1 MALSDSKYK
10 DSFISQNEL
19 DTLLKQAETMDFS
32 SEEEP
37 GESSVFVDET
47 PNDAIIT
54 QDDIDALLNM
64 GRSSMEKESMQESKN
79 DDLVTQDDIDALLS
93 SRPSTRKKKPDPET
107 ESESEPEL
115 DDFLSDLDLV
125 TPDDIKNLLQAESFS
140 MDEALDKTD
149 DRPDDE
155 QTEPSDSITDDDI
168 KALLAGA
175 DLKSDQESAPID
187 NEDSVELITQDD
199 IDALLAGVDKEEKKS
214 GVQNREEDKPMPDMG
229 TVDNL
234 ISREDI
240 DNLLNV
246 TGESAGGN
254 STSGSSEVQSSTS
267 EDNLIS
273 QEDIDKL
280 LMGKYQE
287 PEEEETTL
295 IDQEDI
301 DRLLSSARPFGEDR
315 PTRGPEPEK
324 LISQEDIDRLLQED
338 EREKE
343 KTDDGLHDQVI
354 LEKLDKLDIDF
365 SKPKKKVNE
374 KTAEKKPLP
383 KKKILVAL
391 AIACLI
397 ISVVGGSF
405 FVYKKKFSNGE
416 NTLPEVAERHGINEN
431 EHKSSVSN
439 VESHGETGVVE
450 TLETIT
456 VTMNDFVAV
465 VPGSEKGSSYI
476 SLSLTFQIAE
486 TPENP
491 VKEYE
496 PFFRN
501 IVYEVM
507 NKALTSQGES
517 AVAEADLKTM
527 IMDALNGALSKG
539 SVSVLEF
546 IDFETG

>member
-10 DSFISQNEL
+10 NSFITQDEL
-19 DTLLKQAETMDFS
+19 DSLMNQAEIMPVV
-32 SEEEP
+32 SEEGP
-37 GESSVFVDET
+37 GEPPILADET
-47 PNDAIIT
+47 SDDAIIT
-54 QDDIDALLNM
+54 QDDIDALLDL
-64 GRSSMEKESMQESKN
+64 GRSAMEKESGQESKE

-93 SRPSTRKKKPDPET
+93 NRPSSKKKSVPAPEP
-107 ESESEPEL
+107 EPEL
-115 DDFLSDLDLV
+115 DDVLSDLDLV
-125 TPDDIKNLLQAESFS
+125 TPDDIKKLLQAESFS
-140 MDEALDKTD
+140 MDET
-149 DRPDDE
+149 DDE
-155 QTEPSDSITDDDI
+155 QDEPLDSITDDDI
-168 KALLAGA
+168 KALLAGT
-175 DLKSDQESAPID
+175 DLTSDLQSTAKD
-187 NEDSVELITQDD
+187 DDDSVELITQDD

-214 GVQNREEDKPMPDMG
+214 RVKNREDDKPMPDMG

-234 ISREDI
+234 ISRDDI
-240 DNLLNV
+240 DNLLNG
-246 TGESAGGN
+246 TGESAGDSFG
-254 STSGSSEVQSSTS
+254 GSSESQSSTS

-315 PTRGPEPEK
+315 PARGPEPDK
-324 LISQEDIDRLLQED
+324 LISQDDIDRLLQED

-343 KTDDGLHDQVI
+343 KTDEDIHDQVI
-354 LEKLDKLDIDF
+354 LEKLDKLDIDER
-365 SKPKKKVNE
+365 KPTKKV
-374 KTAEKKPLP
+374 KGKGTEKKPLP

-391 AIACLI
+391 AAACLI
-397 ISVVGGSF
+397 LVVGAGSF
-405 FVYKKKFSNGE
+405 YVYKIKFHSGKNV
-416 NTLPEVAERHGINEN
+416 LPEVAEQHGIKEN
-431 EHKSSVSN
+431 EHEASVGTGKR
-439 VESHGETGVVE
+439 HGETAGE
-450 TLETIT
+450 MLETISI
-456 VTMNDFVAV
+456 TMNDFVAV
-465 VPGSEKGSSYI
+465 VPQAAKDSSYI

-527 IMDALNGALSKG
+527 IMDALNGALNQG

>member
-10 DSFISQNEL
+10 DSFISQDEL
-19 DTLLKQAETMDFS
+19 DSLLNQAETMPLA
-32 SEEEP
+32 SEDAP
-37 GESSVFVDET
+37 GESSVIVDET
-47 PNDAIIT
+47 PDDAIIT

-64 GRSSMEKESMQESKN
+64 GRSAMGKEPVQESKD

-93 SRPSTRKKKPDPET
+93 SRPTTKKKKTVPEPEP
-107 ESESEPEL
+107 ESESEPEFEF
-115 DDFLSDLDLV
+115 DDVLSDLDLV
-125 TPDDIKNLLQAESFS
+125 TPDDIKKLLQAESFLT
-140 MDEALDKTD
+140 DETLDRTD
-149 DRPDDE
+149 DIPADE
-155 QTEPSDSITDDDI
+155 QDEPLDTITDDDI
-168 KALLAGA
+168 KGLLSGT
-175 DLKSDQESAPID
+175 DLASDLQPATSD
-187 NEDSVELITQDD
+187 RDDSVELITQDD
-199 IDALLAGVDKEEKKS
+199 IDALLAGVDKEEKKNRA
-214 GVQNREEDKPMPDMG
+214 QDREEDKPMPDMG

-240 DNLLNV
+240 DNLLNI
-246 TGESAGGN
+246 TGESTGG
-254 STSGSSEVQSSTS
+254 SSLSGSSENQSSTS

-301 DRLLSSARPFGEDR
+301 DRLLSSARPFGEER

-338 EREKE
+338 EKEKE
-343 KTDDGLHDQVI
+343 KTDEDIHDQVI
-354 LEKLDKLDIDF
+354 LEKLDKLDIVEK
-365 SKPKKKVNE
+365 KPAKKVKE
-374 KTAEKKPLP
+374 KSTTEKKPLP

-391 AIACLI
+391 AAACLVI
-397 ISVVGGSF
+397 AAGAGSF
-405 FVYKKKFSNGE
+405 YVYKIKFHGGE
-416 NTLPEVAERHGINEN
+416 NVVAEHEVSEN
-431 EHKSSVSN
+431 AHEASVTSG
-439 VESHGETGVVE
+439 ESHDKKTVE
-450 TLETIT
+450 TLETISI
-456 VTMNDFVAV
+456 TMNDFIAVA
-465 VPGSEKGSSYI
+465 PAGSKGSSYI

-486 TPENP
+486 IPENP

-507 NKALTSQGES
+507 NKALTSQSET

-527 IMDALNGALSKG
+527 IMDALNGALNQG

>member
-10 DSFISQNEL
+10 DSFISQDEL
-19 DTLLKQAETMDFS
+19 DTLMNQAETMPLV
-32 SEEEP
+32 SEDTP

-47 PNDAIIT
+47 PDDAIIT

-64 GRSSMEKESMQESKN
+64 GRSAMEKEPVQESKD

-93 SRPSTRKKKPDPET
+93 SRPVTKKKKAAPEPEPGP
-107 ESESEPEL
+107 ESEL
-115 DDFLSDLDLV
+115 DDVLSDLDLV
-125 TPDDIKNLLQAESFS
+125 TPDDIKKLLQAESFS
-140 MDEALDKTD
+140 MDETVDRTD
-149 DRPDDE
+149 DISADE
-155 QTEPSDSITDDDI
+155 QDEPLDSITDDDI
-168 KALLAGA
+168 KALLLGT
-175 DLKSDQESAPID
+175 DLTSDLQPEASD
-187 NEDSVELITQDD
+187 GDDSVELITQDD
-199 IDALLAGVDKEEKKS
+199 IDALLAGVDKEEKK
-214 GVQNREEDKPMPDMG
+214 NRAQDREQDKPMPDMG

-246 TGESAGGN
+246 TGESTGGT
-254 STSGSSEVQSSTS
+254 SFSGSSENQSSTS

-287 PEEEETTL
+287 PEDEETTL

-315 PTRGPEPEK
+315 PMRGPEPEK

-343 KTDDGLHDQVI
+343 KTDEDIHDQVI
-354 LEKLDKLDIDF
+354 LEKLDKLDIVEK
-365 SKPKKKVNE
+365 KPAKKVKE
-374 KTAEKKPLP
+374 KVATEKKPLP

-391 AIACLI
+391 AAACLI
-397 ISVVGGSF
+397 LAVGAGSF
-405 FVYKKKFSNGE
+405 YVYKIKSHGGE
-416 NTLPEVAERHGINEN
+416 NVVAEHGASESAH
-431 EHKSSVSN
+431 EASVTTG
-439 VESHGETGVVE
+439 ESHDKTTVE
-450 TLETIT
+450 TLETISI
-456 VTMNDFVAV
+456 TMNDFIAVA
-465 VPGSEKGSSYI
+465 PAGSKGSSYI

-486 TPENP
+486 IPENP

-507 NKALTSQGES
+507 NKALTSQSES

-527 IMDALNGALSKG
+527 IMDALNGALSQG

-546 IDFETG
+546 VDFETG